1 MGNFTPETARALGGA
16 GWLTERRLAAAE
28 RFASTALPTPAEEA
42 WRYSRIDLLDLDRY
56 RPGPAGG
63 DGTFLGATVERA
75 ATVRVLNGAVVG
87 IDLDAT
93 YAAKGLVV
101 ADIAGLAEAPAAL
114 GAGVDGSPD
123 AFTVLNDAFLP
134 GGTLI
139 SVPDGMV
146 VEHPI
151 IVEHWVCGAG
161 AASFPRT
168 VVAMGE
174 DSEAHVLER
183 FMSPADAHLVVPVT
197 ELVVGDA
204 ARLRFLGVQD
214 HGPDIWQVA
223 LVRATV
229 GRDATLRASAV
240 ALGGDYA
247 RLRSEALLTGAGA
260 SSEMVAVYFA
270 NENQM
275 LDFRTLQ
282 DHDAPHTTSELL
294 FKGAVEDEADSVYSG
309 LIRLRP
315 PAQRANATQTNRNLV
330 LSEGASAKS
339 IPNLEI
345 ECDDVRCSHAS
356 AVGPIDAD
364 QLYYLAT
371 RGVPPEAAER
381 LIVFGFFEDAI
392 DRLAFGAGAERLRAA
407 VARKFDARRCCHPD
421 AVTSGNRGQEKL
433 PSSGQG
439 GQEKL
444 PSA

>member
-1 MGNFTPETARALGGA
+1 MHLDQGRGAMGNFTPEAAGALPGAR
-16 GWLTERRLAAAE
+16 WLTERRLAAAE
-28 RFASTALPTPAEEA
+28 RFASGALPTPSEEA
-42 WRYSRIDLLDLDRY
+42 WRYSRIDQLDLERY
-56 RPGPAGG
+56 RPAAPGAAGA
-63 DGTFLGATVERA
+63 GTFLAPTVERA

-87 IDLDAT
+87 IDLDEG

-101 ADIAGLAEAPAAL
+101 ADIATLAEPPAAL
-114 GAGVDGSPD
+114 GAVVDGSAD
-123 AFTVLNDAFLP
+123 AFTVMNDAFCA

-139 SVPDGMV
+139 SVPDGVV

-151 IVEHWVCGAG
+151 VVEHWVVGAG
-161 AASFPRT
+161 GASFPRT
-168 VVAMGE
+168 VLSLGE
-174 DSEAHVLER
+174 DSEAYVLER
-183 FMSPADAHLVVPVT
+183 FTSPADAHLVVPVT
-197 ELVVGDA
+197 ELSLGDA

-214 HGPDIWQVA
+214 HGPQIWQVA
-223 LVRATV
+223 LVRASV

-282 DHDAPHTTSELL
+282 DHDAPHTSSELL
-294 FKGAVEDEADSVYSG
+294 FKGAVEDEAESVYSG

-315 PAQRANATQTNRNLV
+315 AAQRANATQTNRNLV

-371 RGVPPEAAER
+371 RGVPPDVAER

-392 DRLAFGAGAERLRAA
+392 DRLSFGAGAEQRLRAA
-407 VARKFDARRCCHPD
+407 VTRKFDARRCCHPD
-421 AVTSGNRGQEKL
+421 DGAGRG
-433 PSSGQG
+433 
-439 GQEKL
+439 
-444 PSA
+444 

>member
-1 MGNFTPETARALGGA
+1 MGSFTPDAARALSGP
-16 GWLTERRLAAAE
+16 GWLTERRAAAAE
-28 RFASTALPTPAEEA
+28 RFAATALPTPSEEA
-42 WRYSRIDLLDLDRY
+42 WRYSRIDQIDLDKY
-56 RPGPAGG
+56 RPGVSGG
-63 DGTFLGATVERA
+63 EGTFLSPTVERA
-75 ATVRVLNGAVVG
+75 ATVRVLNGVVVG
-87 IDLDAT
+87 IDLDST

-101 ADIAGLAEAPAAL
+101 ADIATLPEAPEAL
-114 GAGVDGSPD
+114 GTAVAGSPD
-123 AFTVLNDAFLP
+123 AFTLLNDAFTA

-139 SVPDGMV
+139 AVPDGMV

-151 IVEHWVCGAG
+151 VIEHWIAG
-161 AASFPRT
+161 SGGASFPRT

-183 FMSPADAHLVVPVT
+183 FTSATDAHLVVPVT
-197 ELVVGDA
+197 ELAVGDA

-214 HGPDIWQVA
+214 HGPEIWQVA

-247 RLRSEALLTGAGA
+247 RLRSEALLTGSGA

-270 NENQM
+270 NEHQM

-282 DHDAPHTTSELL
+282 DHAAPHTTSELL
-294 FKGAVEDEADSVYSG
+294 FKGAVEDEAESVYSG
-309 LIRLRP
+309 LVRLRP
-315 PAQRANATQTNRNLV
+315 EAARANATQTNRNLV

-371 RGVPPEAAER
+371 RGVPPDVAER

-392 DRLAFGAGAERLRAA
+392 ERLAFGSGTERLRAA
-407 VARKFDARRCCHPD
+407 VTRKFDARRCCHPD
-421 AVTSGNRGQEKL
+421 QVARTGS
-433 PSSGQG
+433 
-439 GQEKL
+439 QEKL

>member
-1 MGNFTPETARALGGA
+1 MGNFTPETARALPGP

-28 RFASTALPTPAEEA
+28 RFASAALPTPSEEA
-42 WRYSRIDLLDLDRY
+42 WRYSRIDQLDLDRY
-56 RPGPAGG
+56 RPAAAGG
-63 DGTFLGATVERA
+63 GGTFIGPSVERA
-75 ATVRVLNGAVVG
+75 ATVRVLNGTVVG
-87 IDLDAT
+87 VDLDDAYGT
-93 YAAKGLVV
+93 KGLVV
-101 ADIAGLAEAPAAL
+101 TDMAGLAEPPAAL
-114 GAGVDGSPD
+114 GACADGNPD
-123 AFTVLNDAFLP
+123 AFTVLNDAFLT

-151 IVEHWVCGAG
+151 VVEHWVCGAG

-168 VVAMGE
+168 VVVMGE

-183 FMSPADAHLVVPVT
+183 FTSPADDHLVVPVT
-197 ELVVGDA
+197 ELLVGDA
-204 ARLRFLGVQD
+204 ARLRFLGMQD
-214 HGPDIWQVA
+214 HGPNIWQVA
-223 LVRATV
+223 LVRSTV

-247 RLRSEALLTGAGA
+247 RLRSEAVLTGAGA

-270 NENQM
+270 NESQM

-294 FKGAVEDEADSVYSG
+294 FKGAVEDEAESVYSG
-309 LIRLRP
+309 LIHLRP

-371 RGVPPEAAER
+371 RGVPPDVAER

-392 DRLAFGAGAERLRAA
+392 ERLAFGAGAERLRAA
-407 VARKFDARRCCHPD
+407 VTRKFDARRCCHPD
-421 AVTSGNRGQEKL
+421 ADAPEKL
-433 PSSGQG
+433 R
-439 GQEKL
+439 
-444 PSA
+444 SA

>member
-1 MGNFTPETARALGGA
+1 MP
-16 GWLTERRLAAAE
+16 
-28 RFASTALPTPAEEA
+28 LPTPSEEA
-42 WRYSRIDLLDLDRY
+42 WRYSRIDQLDLDRY
-56 RPGPAGG
+56 RPGGAGG
-63 DGTFLGATVERA
+63 EGTFLGPTVARA

-87 IDLDAT
+87 IDLDPGW
-93 YAAKGLVV
+93 AAKGLVV
-101 ADIAGLAEAPAAL
+101 ADIATLPEAPEAL
-114 GAGVDGSPD
+114 GRCADGSPD
-123 AFTVLNDAFLP
+123 AFTVMNDAFGA

-146 VEHPI
+146 VEDPI
-151 IVEHWVCGAG
+151 VVEHWIAGAG
-161 AASFPRT
+161 GASFPRT

-183 FMSPADAHLVVPVT
+183 FTSGGDAHLVVPVT
-197 ELVVGDA
+197 ELSVGDA
-204 ARLRFLGVQD
+204 ARLRFVGMQD
-214 HGPDIWQVA
+214 HGPEIWQIA
-223 LVRATV
+223 LVRAAV

-247 RLRSEALLTGAGA
+247 RLRSEALLTGSGA

-270 NENQM
+270 NEHQM

-294 FKGAVEDEADSVYSG
+294 FKGAVEDEAESVYSG
-309 LIRLRP
+309 LVRLRP
-315 PAQRANATQTNRNLV
+315 DAARANATQTNRNLV

-371 RGVPPEAAER
+371 RGVPPDVAER

-392 DRLAFGAGAERLRAA
+392 DRLAFGSGTERLRAA
-407 VARKFDARRCCHPD
+407 VTRKFDARRCCHPD
-421 AVTSGNRGQEKL
+421 EVAPAGNRGQEN
-433 PSSGQG
+433 P
-439 GQEKL
+439 
-444 PSA
+444 PNA

>member
-1 MGNFTPETARALGGA
+1 MNFTPDAARALEGA
-16 GWLTERRLAAAE
+16 GWLNERRVAAAE
-28 RFASTALPTPAEEA
+28 RFASTALPTPSEEA
-42 WRYSRIDLLDLDRY
+42 WRYSRIDELDLDRY
-56 RPGPAGG
+56 RPGVVDGE
-63 DGTFLGATVERA
+63 GTFLGPTVDRA
-75 ATVRVLNGAVVG
+75 ATVRVLNGTIVG
-87 IDLDAT
+87 IDLDET

-101 ADIAGLAEAPAAL
+101 TDIAGLAEAPAAL
-114 GAGVDGSPD
+114 GACADGSPD
-123 AFTVLNDAFLP
+123 AFTVLNDAFLT
-134 GGTLI
+134 GATLV

-151 IVEHWVCGAG
+151 VVEHWVCGAG
-161 AASFPRT
+161 GASFPRT
-168 VVAMGE
+168 VVALGE
-174 DSEAHVLER
+174 DSEAQILER
-183 FMSPADAHLVVPVT
+183 FTSRADHHLVVPVT

-214 HGPDIWQVA
+214 HGPEMWQVA

-229 GRDATLRASAV
+229 GRDATLRASTV
-240 ALGGDYA
+240 ALGGEYA
-247 RLRSEALLTGAGA
+247 RLRSEWLLTGSGA

-294 FKGAVEDEADSVYSG
+294 FKGAVEDEAASVYSG

-315 PAQRANATQTNRNLV
+315 SAQRANATQTNRNLV

-356 AVGPIDAD
+356 AVGPIDPD
-364 QLYYLAT
+364 QLYYLET
-371 RGVPPEAAER
+371 RGVPPEVAER

-407 VARKFDARRCCHPD
+407 VARKFASRRCCHPD
-421 AVTSGNRGQEKL
+421 ELQDRR
-433 PSSGQG
+433 
-439 GQEKL
+439 
-444 PSA
+444 SA

>member
-1 MGNFTPETARALGGA
+1 MSNFTPETARALPGP
-16 GWLTERRLAAAE
+16 GWLTERRRAAAE
-28 RFASTALPTPAEEA
+28 RFASAALPTPSEEA
-42 WRYSRIDLLDLDRY
+42 WRYSRIDELDLDGY
-56 RPGPAGG
+56 RPAAADGK
-63 DGTFLGATVERA
+63 GTFVSPSVDRA
-75 ATVRVLNGAVVG
+75 ATVRVLNGTVVG
-87 IDLDAT
+87 IDLDDA

-101 ADIAGLAEAPAAL
+101 ADIARLAEPPAAL
-114 GAGVDGSPD
+114 GACADGSPD
-123 AFTVLNDAFLP
+123 AFTVLNDAFLA
-134 GGTLI
+134 GGALI

-151 IVEHWVCGAG
+151 VVEHWVCGAG
-161 AASFPRT
+161 GASFPRT
-168 VVAMGE
+168 VVTMGE
-174 DSEAHVLER
+174 DSEAQVLER
-183 FMSPADAHLVVPVT
+183 FTSPADDHLVVPVT

-204 ARLRFLGVQD
+204 ARLRFVGMQD
-214 HGPDIWQVA
+214 HGPDIWQLA
-223 LVRATV
+223 LVRSTV

-247 RLRSEALLTGAGA
+247 RLRSEALLTGSGA

-270 NENQM
+270 NESQM

-294 FKGAVEDEADSVYSG
+294 FKGAVEDEANSVYSG

-315 PAQRANATQTNRNLV
+315 SAQRANATQTNRNLV

-345 ECDDVRCSHAS
+345 ECDDVRCAHAS

-371 RGVPPEAAER
+371 RGVPPEVAER

-407 VARKFDARRCCHPD
+407 VTRKFDARRCCHPD
-421 AVTSGNRGQEKL
+421 PVGSGGENVR
-433 PSSGQG
+433 SSGQG
-439 GQEKL
+439 GQEKR
-444 PSA
+444 PN

>member
-1 MGNFTPETARALGGA
+1 MSENFTVSLARSLPGPA
-16 GWLTERRLAAAE
+16 WLTERRAGAAE
-28 RFASTALPTPAEEA
+28 RFAADALPTPSEEA
-42 WRYSRIDLLDLDRY
+42 WRYSRIDQLDLDRY
-56 RPGPAGG
+56 RPDLPGAGG
-63 DGTFLGATVERA
+63 PGTFLAPTVERA

-87 IDLDAT
+87 IDLDEG

-101 ADIAGLAEAPAAL
+101 ADIATLAEPPVAL
-114 GAGVDGSPD
+114 GTAVDGSAD
-123 AFTVLNDAFLP
+123 AFTAMNDAFLP

-139 SVPDGMV
+139 SVPDGLV

-151 IVEHWVCGAG
+151 VIEHWVAGAG
-161 AASFPRT
+161 GASFPRT
-168 VVAMGE
+168 VLSLGE
-174 DSEAHVLER
+174 DSEAYVLER
-183 FMSPADAHLVVPVT
+183 FTSPADAHLVVPVT
-197 ELVVGDA
+197 ELVLGDA

-214 HGPDIWQVA
+214 HGPKIWQVG

-240 ALGGDYA
+240 SLGGDYA
-247 RLRSEALLTGAGA
+247 RLRSEALLTGSGA

-294 FKGAVEDEADSVYSG
+294 FKGAVEDEAESVYSG

-315 PAQRANATQTNRNLV
+315 SAQRANATQINRNLV

-356 AVGPIDAD
+356 AVGPIDPD

-371 RGVPPEAAER
+371 RGVPPDVAER

-392 DRLAFGAGAERLRAA
+392 DRLSFGAGAEQRLRAA
-407 VARKFDARRCCHPD
+407 VTRKFDARRCCHPD
-421 AVTSGNRGQEKL
+421 ETGN
-433 PSSGQG
+433 G
-439 GQEKL
+439 GQENL
-444 PSA
+444 PNA

>member
-1 MGNFTPETARALGGA
+1 MNFTADVARALGGA
-16 GWLTERRLAAAE
+16 GWLTERRVGAAE
-28 RFASTALPTPAEEA
+28 RFASTALPTPSEEA
-42 WRYSRIDLLDLDRY
+42 WRYSRIDQFDLDRY
-56 RPGPAGG
+56 RPAPPGG
-63 DGTFLGATVERA
+63 A
-75 ATVRVLNGAVVG
+75 AA
-87 IDLDAT
+87 
-93 YAAKGLVV
+93 
-101 ADIAGLAEAPAAL
+101 
-114 GAGVDGSPD
+114 DGSPD
-123 AFTVLNDAFLP
+123 AFTVLNDAFTA

-151 IVEHWVCGAG
+151 VVEHWVAGAG

-168 VVAMGE
+168 VVALGE
-174 DSEAHVLER
+174 DAEAHVLER
-183 FMSPADAHLVVPVT
+183 FTSGADAHLVVPVT

-204 ARLRFLGVQD
+204 SRLRFLGVQD
-214 HGPDIWQVA
+214 HGPKIWQVA
-223 LVRATV
+223 LVRATA

-247 RLRSEALLTGAGA
+247 RLRSEALLSGSGA

-282 DHDAPHTTSELL
+282 DHDAPHTASELL
-294 FKGAVEDEADSVYSG
+294 FKGAVEDEAESVYSG
-309 LIRLRP
+309 LVRLRP
-315 PAQRANATQTNRNLV
+315 DAARANATQTNRNLV

-371 RGVPPEAAER
+371 RGVPPDVAER

-392 DRLAFGAGAERLRAA
+392 ERLAFGSGTERLRAA
-407 VARKFDARRCCHPD
+407 VTRKFDARRCCHPD
-421 AVTSGNRGQEKL
+421 QVAGTEGRR
-433 PSSGQG
+433 
-439 GQEKL
+439 
-444 PSA
+444 SA

>member
-1 MGNFTPETARALGGA
+1 MGSFTPDTARALTGA
-16 GWLTERRLAAAE
+16 GWLTERRVAAAE
-28 RFASTALPTPAEEA
+28 QFAATALPTPSEEA
-42 WRYSRIDLLDLDRY
+42 WRYSRIDQLDLDRY
-56 RPGPAGG
+56 RPGVDRGA
-63 DGTFLGATVERA
+63 GTFLAPSVERA

-101 ADIAGLAEAPAAL
+101 ADIATLPEAPEAL
-114 GAGVDGSPD
+114 GVCADGSPD
-123 AFTVLNDAFLP
+123 AFTVLNDAFLA

-151 IVEHWVCGAG
+151 VVEHWIAGAG
-161 AASFPRT
+161 GASFPRT

-174 DSEAHVLER
+174 DAEAHVLER
-183 FMSPADAHLVVPVT
+183 FTSTADAHLVVPVT
-197 ELVVGDA
+197 ELAVGDA
-204 ARLRFLGVQD
+204 ARLRFVGMQD
-214 HGPDIWQVA
+214 HGPEIWQIA
-223 LVRATV
+223 LVRSTV

-247 RLRSEALLTGAGA
+247 RLRSEALLSGSGA

-294 FKGAVEDEADSVYSG
+294 FKGAVEDEAESVYSG
-309 LIRLRP
+309 LVRLRP

-371 RGVPPEAAER
+371 RGVPPEVAER

-392 DRLAFGAGAERLRAA
+392 DRLAFGSGAGRLRAA

-421 AVTSGNRGQEKL
+421 DLPDSG
-433 PSSGQG
+433 PG
-439 GQEKL
+439 GQEN
-444 PSA
+444 PPNA

>member
-1 MGNFTPETARALGGA
+1 M
-16 GWLTERRLAAAE
+16 
-28 RFASTALPTPAEEA
+28 
-42 WRYSRIDLLDLDRY
+42 
-56 RPGPAGG
+56 
-63 DGTFLGATVERA
+63 
-75 ATVRVLNGAVVG
+75 
-87 IDLDAT
+87 
-93 YAAKGLVV
+93 
-101 ADIAGLAEAPAAL
+101 
-114 GAGVDGSPD
+114 
-123 AFTVLNDAFLP
+123 
-134 GGTLI
+134 
-139 SVPDGMV
+139 
-146 VEHPI
+146 
-151 IVEHWVCGAG
+151 
-161 AASFPRT
+161 
-168 VVAMGE
+168 
-174 DSEAHVLER
+174 
-183 FMSPADAHLVVPVT
+183 
-197 ELVVGDA
+197 
-204 ARLRFLGVQD
+204 QD
-214 HGPDIWQVA
+214 HGPEIWQIA

-294 FKGAVEDEADSVYSG
+294 FKGAVEDEAESVYSG
-309 LIRLRP
+309 LVRLRP

-371 RGVPPEAAER
+371 RGVPPDVAER

-392 DRLAFGAGAERLRAA
+392 ERLAFGSGTERLRAA
-407 VARKFDARRCCHPD
+407 VTRKFDARRCCHPD
-421 AVTSGNRGQEKL
+421 QVAGTEGRR
-433 PSSGQG
+433 
-439 GQEKL
+439 
-444 PSA
+444 SA

>member
-1 MGNFTPETARALGGA
+1 MGNFTADAARALGGA
-16 GWLTERRLAAAE
+16 AWLSERRTAAAE
-28 RFASTALPTPAEEA
+28 RFAAGALPTPAEEA
-42 WRYSRIDLLDLDRY
+42 WRYSRIDQLDLDRY
-56 RPGPAGG
+56 RPLAPGAAGP
-63 DGTFLGATVERA
+63 GTFLPPTVERA
-75 ATVRVLNGAVVG
+75 ATVRVLNGAVAG
-87 IDLDAT
+87 IDLDEA

-101 ADIAGLAEAPAAL
+101 ADIATLAEPPAAL
-114 GAGVDGSPD
+114 GGAVDGSAD
-123 AFTVLNDAFLP
+123 AFTVMNDAFCA

-139 SVPDGMV
+139 SVPDGMI

-151 IVEHWVCGAG
+151 VVEHWVAGAG
-161 AASFPRT
+161 GASFPRT
-168 VVAMGE
+168 VLSLGE
-174 DSEAHVLER
+174 DAEAYVLER
-183 FMSPADAHLVVPVT
+183 FTSPADAHLVVPVT
-197 ELVVGDA
+197 ELVLGDA
-204 ARLRFLGVQD
+204 ARLRFLGLQD

-223 LVRATV
+223 LVRATI

-282 DHDAPHTTSELL
+282 DHDAPHTSSELL
-294 FKGAVEDEADSVYSG
+294 FKGAVEDEAQSVYSG

-315 PAQRANATQTNRNLV
+315 AAQRANATQTNRNLV

-356 AVGPIDAD
+356 AVGPIDTD

-371 RGVPPEAAER
+371 RGVPPDVAER

-392 DRLAFGAGAERLRAA
+392 DRLSFGAGAEQRLRAA

-421 AVTSGNRGQEKL
+421 EVRN
-433 PSSGQG
+433 G
-439 GQEKL
+439 GQEQ
-444 PSA
+444 PPNG